1 MRSRL
6 AWPAASRCLKPRPRA
21 HGWTIWRV
29 WAAPA
34 FRKPAEPASASRPLR
49 AAGPS
54 PLRSFHPVAA
64 TSRRRDPPGQLA
76 RRADVLARRLDAG
89 DACAAKA
96 EAASLRRETAAAL
109 PRVPQRLRATLSQ
122 DVDALVA
129 RIPACAP
136 SEPPRAPAKP
146 KPVKHHEDKH
156 GHGKKHH

>member
-6 AWPAASRCLKPRPRA
+6 AWPAAFSAALLLAGCGGHAVSRPPA
-21 HGWTIWRV
+21 
-29 WAAPA
+29 AAPKIPRSLA
-34 FRKPAEPASASRPLR
+34 AE
-49 AAGPS
+49 
-54 PLRSFHPVAA
+54 
-64 TSRRRDPPGQLA
+64 LA
-76 RRADVLARRLDAG
+76 RRADVLARRLGAG